1 MNATKSSTPAIT
13 SLTSK
18 DSSNNGSSISEQ
30 LAISVANKICEQRT
44 SSNNNSDD
52 DELPT
57 SPTEAITTTTN
68 GNKTVNCTR
77 IQNRQIRVVSAEHHS
92 TTTSTT
98 SSTNETRTT
107 TNEQNSKSNN
117 NCMSSMSSAV
127 ADLAS
132 NMPNFGSTNNGNSGS
147 GNAPIII
154 SGTAAAVLA
163 LQNPFN
169 NNNDSG
175 NIVSSSNGYDDSSG
189 GGSNGIVVQS
199 GDGSNAVPNP
209 LSILSDTAATSTT
222 TSVSSPTDHQSN
234 NKQINR
240 QNSNSSNNNN
250 LSPTQVKCYADG
262 APIIS
267 GTAAAQKFQHTSL
280 TTTTSLPTTTTATTS
295 TNYNATNII
304 QNNLLSDDVILAV
317 ANINPY
323 DTASTLN
330 NVGGGEGSGQ
340 PYNNGTISMK
350 SGTNSALFSVN
361 HGTSTATTGGMS
373 TTNNNNSKI
382 TAQPNNDDDI
392 GSIIPD
398 AANIKQSKDL
408 GGMDILAEL
417 TCHALPMPTSTSNN
431 GGIPSYQEI
440 YQQQQQQQGI
450 RQGEGIREGTRQSSI
465 PSYQE
470 IYREMGLSSQSSL
483 QQQHHHSS
491 YATEHQHQ
499 QHLPQHN
506 SRGTT
511 YFGHIP
517 NNDELEEGKEIYTRK
532 EIALCGGHCAENK
545 DVHGNM
551 REGCDS
557 LCLKDCMVRCLLVF
571 VCACIYCASIAILVL
586 VCFVCLFPIDNH

>member
-18 DSSNNGSSISEQ
+18 SDNTNGSTSISEQ

-44 SSNNNSDD
+44 NSNNNSDD

-57 SPTEAITTTTN
+57 SPTESINTTTN

-92 TTTSTT
+92 TTTTT
-98 SSTNETRTT
+98 PSTNETHKTD
-107 TNEQNSKSNN
+107 EQNSKSNS

-132 NMPNFGSTNNGNSGS
+132 GMPNFGSSTNNNNGNNGSSGN
-147 GNAPIII
+147 NAPIII

-169 NNNDSG
+169 NNNNNDQHTAG
-175 NIVSSSNGYDDSSG
+175 NIVSSSGGYDDSVGG
-189 GGSNGIVVQS
+189 GGSGGIVIQS
-199 GDGSNAVPNP
+199 GEGSNNTAVPNP
-209 LSILSDTAATSTT
+209 LSILSDMATSTT
-222 TSVSSPTDHQSN
+222 NSISSPTDQSN
-234 NKQINR
+234 NKQFNR
-240 QNSNSSNNNN
+240 QNSNGSNNN
-250 LSPTQVKCYADG
+250 LSPSQRSTCYADG

-267 GTAAAQKFQHTSL
+267 GTAAAQKFQHTS
-280 TTTTSLPTTTTATTS
+280 TTTTT

-323 DTASTLN
+323 DTTS
-330 NVGGGEGSGQ
+330 GGGGAVGQ

-361 HGTSTATTGGMS
+361 HGTTTYTAGTST
-373 TTNNNNSKI
+373 NNNSK
-382 TAQPNNDDDI
+382 TTSLNSDDDI

-417 TCHALPMPTSTSNN
+417 TCHALPMPTSTSTS
-431 GGIPSYQEI
+431 IPSYQEI
-440 YQQQQQQQGI
+440 YQEQQQGS
-450 RQGEGIREGTRQSSI
+450 GIREGTRQSSI

-470 IYREMGLSSQSSL
+470 IYREMGLSPQSTSQH
-483 QQQHHHSS
+483 QQHSS
-491 YATEHQHQ
+491 YATEHHQPSNNQ
-499 QHLPQHN
+499 QH

-511 YFGHIP
+511 YFGHIS
-517 NNDELEEGKEIYTRK
+517 NRDELEEGKEIYTRK
-532 EIALCGGHCAENK
+532 EIAVCGGHCAENK

-557 LCLKDCMVRCLLVF
+557 LCLKDCMVRSILYV
-571 VCACIYCASIAILVL
+571 CIYCVCVCLCASIAILVL
-586 VCFVCLFPIDNH
+586 VLYGIHPTD